1 MRINIFNKIKLNCFF
16 IQLTNLMRI
25 DMTKENCQFSKILF
39 KLIFLNILNFIFKGN
54 LIFIFQYHFAYFAYF
69 KALI

>member
-39 KLIFLNILNFIFKGN
+39 KLIFLNILNFIFKEN

-69 KALI
+69 TALI